1 MAFPASTLPS
11 LASVLQNLQNVAASV
26 KAQAGNALI
35 TLQTGPVSS
44 LFIFQVLDQVN
55 GLIAY
60 LNQVQATAG
69 LNAYATA
76 QCTGY
81 TGTLTTD
88 ITAVINAA
96 QAIINW
102 IVANFPT
109 DTGGFIQAFKL
120 NADGSRT
127 AALFT
132 SAQTAGLQSAI
143 TSFIA
148 TIG

>member
-1 MAFPASTLPS
+1 MTFPASTLPS
-11 LASVLQNLQNVAASV
+11 LGTVLQNLQNVTAGV
-26 KAQAGNALI
+26 KAQAGNALVS
-35 TLQTGPVSS
+35 LQSGSVDS
-44 LFIFQVLDQVN
+44 LFIFQVLDQVKS
-55 GLIAY
+55 LVTY
-60 LNQVQATAG
+60 LTQEQGVAG

-81 TGTLTTD
+81 AGTLTAD
-88 ITAVINAA
+88 ITTTVNAA
-96 QAIINW
+96 QAITSW

-127 AALFT
+127 AATFT
-132 SAQTAGLQSAI
+132 SAQTAGLQTAI
-143 TSFIA
+143 QAFIA

>member
-1 MAFPASTLPS
+1 MALPASTLPS
-11 LASVLQNLQNVAASV
+11 LGAVLQNVQNVAASV

-35 TLQTGPVSS
+35 SLQSGPVNT
-44 LFIFQVLDQVN
+44 LFIFQVLDQVGN
-55 GLIAY
+55 LIIY
-60 LNQVQATAG
+60 LNQVKTVVG

-81 TGTLTTD
+81 GGTLTTD
-88 ITAVINAA
+88 ITAVVNAA

-102 IVANFPT
+102 VVANFPV
-109 DTGGFIQAFKL
+109 DAGGFLQAEKL
-120 NADGSRT
+120 NADGTRT
-127 AALFT
+127 PASFT

>member
-11 LASVLQNLQNVAASV
+11 LAAVLQNLQNVAAGV
-26 KAQAGNALI
+26 KGQAGNALI
-35 TLQTGPVSS
+35 SLQAGSVDS
-44 LFIFQVLDQVN
+44 LFIFQMLDQVRS
-55 GLIAY
+55 LIGY
-60 LNQVQATAG
+60 LNQVQGTAG

-81 TGTLTTD
+81 AGTMTTD

-96 QAIINW
+96 TAIITW
-102 IVANFPT
+102 VVTNFPA

-120 NADGSRT
+120 NADGSR
-127 AALFT
+127 AAATFT